1 MSRRKN
7 NGKPPMRRCIGCME
21 SKPKQEMI
29 RIAWFQE
36 KLSVDRTGKA
46 NGRGVYLCDDRA
58 CIEQARRKKALSRS
72 FRTNFSAEE
81 TDPIF
86 EELLHDK

>member
-36 KLSVDRTGKA
+36 KLSIDRTGKA

>member
-1 MSRRKN
+1 LSRRKN

-36 KLSVDRTGKA
+36 HLSVDRTGKA
-46 NGRGVYLCDDRA
+46 NGRGVYLCDNSA
-58 CIEQARRKKALSRS
+58 CVEQARRRKALSRS
-72 FRTNFSAEE
+72 FRTKFDTTE

>member
-21 SKPKQEMI
+21 SQPKQEMI

>member
-1 MSRRKN
+1 
-7 NGKPPMRRCIGCME
+7 MRRCIGCME

-81 TDPIF
+81 TNPIF

>member
-58 CIEQARRKKALSRS
+58 CIEQARRKKALFRS